1 MARRRKLS
9 RSFLTLLAVL
19 AVGGALTAAFWP
31 QPTLVDMGQVVRGG
45 LQVTIDEEGRT
56 RVREAYVV
64 STPVAGRLLRVQV
77 HPGDQVTGG
86 ETVVAQMRPTNPA
99 ALDVRTREQAHA
111 AVQAA
116 EAALRVAQAD
126 LNAAIAADDLAESD
140 LQRTQS
146 LFDSEI
152 VSQAA
157 LDRAQSAA
165 RAARAS
171 LDTAR
176 AAISIREAEL
186 NNARAQL
193 IGFDDVSLANAI
205 GGASGDEIPL
215 YAPITG
221 RILRIVQ
228 ESETILPAG
237 APVMEIGNIENDLEV
252 LVELIS
258 SDAVQVTV
266 GDLVSLEDWGGPVA
280 LEGRVA
286 RIDPFGVTKYSA
298 LGVEEQRVGV
308 VVDMLSPPEE
318 RPSLG
323 HGYRLEARIIIW
335 QAEDILKVPSS
346 ALFRDGDGWA
356 LFRVVDGIAQMTP
369 VETGHSDGIETEVTS
384 GLTDGDTVILYPS
397 AGLASGAEV
406 ASRTDG

>member
-9 RSFLTLLAVL
+9 RSFLTLLAAV

-31 QPTLVDMGQVVRGG
+31 QPTLVDMGQVVRGD

-252 LVELIS
+252 VVDLIS

-308 VVDMLSPPEE
+308 VVDMLSPPEA

-335 QAEDILKVPSS
+335 QADDVLKVPSS
-346 ALFRDGDGWA
+346 ALFRESDGWA
-356 LFRVVDGIAQMTP
+356 LFRVVDGIARLTP
-369 VETGHSDGIETEVTS
+369 VELGHSDGIQTEVMS
-384 GLTDGDTVILYPS
+384 GLSEGDPVILYPS
-397 AGLASGAEV
+397 AGLADGAQV
-406 ASRTDG
+406 APRGNG

>member
-9 RSFLTLLAVL
+9 RSLLTLLAVL
-19 AVGGALTAAFWP
+19 AVGGALIAAFWP

-56 RVREAYVV
+56 QVREAYVV

-111 AVQAA
+111 VVQAA

-157 LDRAQSAA
+157 LDRARGAA

-205 GGASGDEIPL
+205 GETSGDEIPL

-252 LVELIS
+252 VVDLIS

-266 GDLVSLEDWGGPVA
+266 GDPVLLEDWGGPVA

-308 VVDMLSPPEE
+308 VVDMLSPPEA

-335 QAEDILKVPSS
+335 QADDVLKVPSS
-346 ALFRDGDGWA
+346 ALFRESDGWA
-356 LFRVVDGIAQMTP
+356 LFRVVDGIARLTP
-369 VETGHSDGIETEVTS
+369 VELGHSDGIETEVTS
-384 GLTDGDTVILYPS
+384 GLSEGDPVILYPS
-397 AGLASGAEV
+397 AGLADGAQV
-406 ASRTDG
+406 APRGNI